1 MSVCLHACLCTM
13 CIQSLWRPGEGARHP
28 ITRITDSCELLY
40 LFLELS
46 LGPLQE
52 QPVLWTSEPS
62 LQTLHQTL
70 FNFPFNTSF
79 HIPFKNL
86 LKILLKLS
94 INLLSECVE
103 QYKNNSLIKWF
114 FNIFNVKQWKQ
125 ILIIEMS
132 NGEMSLTVDQ
142 HHYHP
147 FKIFFFCF

>member
-1 MSVCLHACLCTM
+1 MYIYIYIYIYIYTYYIHIYKIKTTRHFINFWGMSVCLHACLCTM

-103 QYKNNSLIKWF
+103 QYKNNSLIK
-114 FNIFNVKQWKQ
+114 
-125 ILIIEMS
+125 
-132 NGEMSLTVDQ
+132 
-142 HHYHP
+142 
-147 FKIFFFCF
+147 